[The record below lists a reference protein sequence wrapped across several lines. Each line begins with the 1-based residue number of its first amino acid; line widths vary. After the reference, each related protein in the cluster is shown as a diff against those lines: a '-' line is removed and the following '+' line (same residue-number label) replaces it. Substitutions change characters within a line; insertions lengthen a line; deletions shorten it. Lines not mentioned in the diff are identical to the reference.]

1 MKILL
6 LISLVAFTHGSRL
19 PEMFLKDSM
28 VVLPQKFL
36 KTKGACEIDC
46 TARCEA
52 DTAEGTCCQC
62 NGTDH
67 TIAPPAPP
75 KPMDNTD
82 CELRC
87 QTELTP
93 LGCDCNVHE
102 PTLHPPRFL
111 DNVDCEQRC
120 KDHTTEGTNCN
131 CGTPGPTIAPPF
143 FKTKCDLNCDQR
155 CKDDTA
161 EGTCCQCG
169 STEPTIHPPLMV
181 TGPFK
186 APRKLDPFSPTCI
199 QRCAAGQGEPIC
211 DCGSDGPNEQSA
223 RVERL
228 PKKAISPGMVYKRQR
243 IPPIE
248 NHYP

>member
-46 TARCEA
+46 TTRCEA

-75 KPMDNTD
+75 KPM
-82 CELRC
+82 
-87 QTELTP
+87 
-93 LGCDCNVHE
+93 
-102 PTLHPPRFL
+102 

-155 CKDDTA
+155 CRDDTA

-181 TGPFK
+181 TGPVI

-223 RVERL
+223 RVERF
-228 PKKAISPGMVYKRQR
+228 PKKAILPGMVYKRQR

>member
-36 KTKGACEIDC
+36 KTKGACELDC
-46 TARCEA
+46 TTRCKA
-52 DTAEGTCCQC
+52 DTAVGTCCQC

-75 KPMDNTD
+75 APM
-82 CELRC
+82 
-87 QTELTP
+87 
-93 LGCDCNVHE
+93 
-102 PTLHPPRFL
+102 

-181 TGPFK
+181 TGPVI

-228 PKKAISPGMVYKRQR
+228 PKKAILPGMVYKRQR

>member
-36 KTKGACEIDC
+36 KTKGACELDC
-46 TARCEA
+46 TARCKA
-52 DTAEGTCCQC
+52 DTAVNTCCQC

-75 KPMDNTD
+75 KPM
-82 CELRC
+82 
-87 QTELTP
+87 
-93 LGCDCNVHE
+93 
-102 PTLHPPRFL
+102 

-143 FKTKCDLNCDQR
+143 KTKCDLNCDQR
-155 CKDDTA
+155 CRDDTA

-181 TGPFK
+181 TGPVI

-228 PKKAISPGMVYKRQR
+228 PKKAILPGMVYKRQR